1 MQNFHHIPKGTVV
14 WNQQQDMT
22 EITTEIWSLWYQT
35 KTLKVS
41 PCIYGKISFSL
52 AVGIYIILFINEP
65 LSMAVKYNVANK
77 IHKMIHRK
85 SRITRKEPNKWITE
99 TCY

>member
-1 MQNFHHIPKGTVV
+1 
-14 WNQQQDMT
+14 MT

-52 AVGIYIILFINEP
+52 AVGNYISLFINEP
-65 LSMAVKYNVANK
+65 WSVGVNYSVANK
-77 IHKMIHRK
+77 IQKVNHRK
-85 SRITRKEPNKWITE
+85 SRITRKEPNKWINE
-99 TCY
+99 TFY